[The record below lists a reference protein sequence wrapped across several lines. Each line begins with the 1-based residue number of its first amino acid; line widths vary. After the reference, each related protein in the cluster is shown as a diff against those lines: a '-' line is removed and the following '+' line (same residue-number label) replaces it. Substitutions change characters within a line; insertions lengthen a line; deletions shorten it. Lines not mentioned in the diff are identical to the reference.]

1 MCLAMRSLRI
11 PNDLV
16 NPRTAGV
23 AVIAVAAV
31 IAIVIVTSTQ
41 FALLLVSTAT
51 LLLSA
56 LAFRRSSAA
65 LHRADRLSARLGRMS
80 KRDAARS
87 EEMRR
92 IVRRALRRARDA
104 DSLNAAR
111 LDWISRRLDDSTA
124 SILDGTEGVNAQVAG
139 GRKQLGDRFA
149 QLDDRL
155 THISDTARAT
165 ASGVRRVERD
175 ISGIDLRRRIVGD
188 VVAVL
193 ALRADGQPGRLLPIW
208 SDWGLA
214 PQVLLEVI
222 NVVRDAGPNPLVVEL
237 GTGDSTLWIAKTL
250 AERGDGRLISFEH
263 DEAYGSLTRARLSAA
278 GLDDWVDVR
287 VAPLRHVEIDGETY
301 PWYDLVG
308 DLTEVTILI
317 VDGPPG
323 NTGHLARLPAFPML
337 CQALDEDA
345 IVLLDDADRPDE
357 QEIIKRWTKS
367 PPDGER
373 RLVALRSVDRAVLFE
388 TRSP

>member
-1 MCLAMRSLRI
+1 MCLAMRSLRT

-16 NPRTAGV
+16 NPKTAGV

-31 IAIVIVTSTQ
+31 IALVIVTSTQ

-51 LLLSA
+51 LLVSA

-65 LHRADRLSARLGRMS
+65 LHRADRLGARLGRMS

-111 LDWISRRLDDSTA
+111 LDWISRRSDDSTA
-124 SILDGTEGVNAQVAG
+124 SISDGIEGVNAQVAG

-165 ASGVRRVERD
+165 ASGVRRLERD

-188 VVAVL
+188 VAAVL
-193 ALRADGQPGRLLPIW
+193 ALRTDGQPGRLLPIW

-278 GLDDWVDVR
+278 GLDDWVEMR

-308 DLTEVTILI
+308 DLTEVRVLI

-337 CQALDEDA
+337 SQALEEDA

-367 PPDGER
+367 PPEGAR